1 MARKRA
7 GRPGGVPAKE
17 NKLEMSQKVT
27 LFTAYFC
34 MGIVV
39 VMLSMNFLLLWYD
52 KQAMTQ
58 EFMAVVATYGAITS
72 TLTFGGYVA
81 LNAIRHTSLNKVQ
94 RSRIERTGTVSTLY
108 LGETEKEI
116 AEERDA

>member
-1 MARKRA
+1 
-7 GRPGGVPAKE
+7 
-17 NKLEMSQKVT
+17 MS
-27 LFTAYFC
+27 
-34 MGIVV
+34 IVV
-39 VMLSMNFLLLWYD
+39 AALIMNFLLLWFD

-94 RSRIERTGTVSTLY
+94 RVKIERTGDMSPFFPT
-108 LGETEKEI
+108 ETEG
-116 AEERDA
+116 ERDA